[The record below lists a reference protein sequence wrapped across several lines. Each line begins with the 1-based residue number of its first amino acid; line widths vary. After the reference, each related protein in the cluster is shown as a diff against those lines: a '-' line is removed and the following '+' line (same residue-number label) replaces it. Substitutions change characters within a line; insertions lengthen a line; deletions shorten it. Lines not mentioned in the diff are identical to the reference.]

1 MVHDRKRINKS
12 IVILMVAL
20 SITFLPFFLLFP
32 PLSGASGANTQVQ
45 QHATQSKTS
54 FEKELTY
61 ARTIGVPEALLR
73 PVVQQDQ
80 ALEQTHVP
88 WTIFSNQPVTTYYS
102 NLSQR
107 YQMLTVQLQGL
118 EIQATEQLDFQ
129 ANTDLQ
135 NFATLLAQRQAQGY
149 TAASFKNFANKLTQD
164 QNFMI
169 QAQYPKDYVQ
179 ICADAQNA
187 MQALRL
193 MGPTYDALTSFR
205 NGIAQLEASH
215 IDVTSLEQQE
225 QYDVEQFRKANSPG
239 DFTRLSDQ
247 INTQLQTTI
256 ALSTQAIPYVGA
268 SKLNQFSTDIDQ
280 MKTYGL
286 TTSMYQ
292 QQLDADKLA
301 LDRARTLN
309 DFLKVSSQ
317 IDNHMNAIQIPLL
330 QGQANYLLKQFQQEV
345 DNWGNTHQ
353 YHNAY
358 DGNTYNL
365 DYEYDQQ
372 GIGSD
377 LDNAVQSAQTK
388 DDYQAAIDLINNSML
403 HLKAMEADAS
413 DITPWNKPHTTD
425 MQLMQHYHL
434 TSGQVI
440 VVSLIE
446 QSLRLYQDGKLVQS
460 FLITSGQYE
469 KPTPPGYWHI
479 FVRQSPTI
487 FKSSEPKGS
496 AFWYPDTNITYAM
509 EYRDGGYYIHDSWWR
524 DDYGPKTNFPHTD
537 SGGDQTF
544 AGNGSHGCINMQK
557 DQAGWLY
564 ANTDYGTAM
573 IIY

>member
-1 MVHDRKRINKS
+1 MVHAKNRVNKG
-12 IVILMVAL
+12 VVVLTAAL
-20 SITFLPFFLLFP
+20 SITFLPVLLLFP
-32 PLSGASGANTQVQ
+32 FSSGTSGTTTQIQ

-54 FEKELTY
+54 FEKELEY
-61 ARTIGVPEALLR
+61 ARTIGVPESFLQSI
-73 PVVQQDQ
+73 VQQDH
-80 ALEQTHVP
+80 ALEQTHAP
-88 WTIFSNQPVTTYYS
+88 WTFLSNQPTTMYYT

-118 EIQATEQLDFQ
+118 EIQATEQLDFR
-129 ANTDLQ
+129 ANSDLQ
-135 NFATLLAQRQAQGY
+135 NFATFLAQRQAQGY
-149 TAASFKNFANKLTQD
+149 TAANNFANQLTQD
-164 QNFMI
+164 QNSMI
-169 QAQYPKDYVQ
+169 QAQYPKDYMQ
-179 ICADAQNA
+179 ISEDAQNA
-187 MQALRL
+187 MQVLRL
-193 MGPTYDALTSFR
+193 MGPTYDSLTSFR
-205 NGIAQLEASH
+205 NVTAQLEASH
-215 IDVTSLEQQE
+215 IDVTALEQQE
-225 QYDVEQFRKANSPG
+225 QYDVEQFNKASSSS
-239 DFTRLSDQ
+239 DFTRLTDQ

-280 MKTYGL
+280 MKMYGL
-286 TTSMYQ
+286 TIGKYQ
-292 QQLDADKLA
+292 QQLDVDKLA

-309 DFLKVSSQ
+309 DFLKVSAQ
-317 IDNHMNAIQIPLL
+317 IDTHINAIQIPLL
-330 QGQANYLLKQFQQEV
+330 QGQAHYLLQQFHQEV
-345 DNWGNTHQ
+345 AHWGSTHQ
-353 YHNAY
+353 YHDTY

-377 LDNAVQSAQTK
+377 LDDAVQSAQTK

-403 HLKAMEADAS
+403 HLKAMEADS
-413 DITPWNKPHTTD
+413 GDITPWNKPHATD
-425 MQLMQHYHL
+425 MQLMQHYNL

-446 QSLRLYQDGKLVQS
+446 QSLRLYQDGRLVQS

-524 DDYGPKTNFPHTD
+524 DDYGPKTNFPHID
-537 SGGDQTF
+537 SGGDQAF
-544 AGNGSHGCINMQK
+544 AGSGSHGCINMQK

-564 ANTDYGTAM
+564 ANTDYGAAM

>member
-1 MVHDRKRINKS
+1 MVHDKKRIKNR
-12 IVILMVAL
+12 VVVLTAAL
-20 SITFLPFFLLFP
+20 SITFLPFLLLFP
-32 PLSGASGANTQVQ
+32 FSSGPSGANPQVQ
-45 QHATQSKTS
+45 QHAKQSQTS
-54 FEKELTY
+54 FEKELAY
-61 ARTIGVPEALLR
+61 ARTIGMPESLLQPIVR
-73 PVVQQDQ
+73 QDQ
-80 ALEQTHVP
+80 ALKQTHAP
-88 WTIFSNQPVTTYYS
+88 WTFLSNQPTIMYYT

-129 ANTDLQ
+129 ANSDLQ

-149 TAASFKNFANKLTQD
+149 TAANNFANQLTQD
-164 QNFMI
+164 QNSMI

-179 ICADAQNA
+179 ISADAQNA
-187 MQALRL
+187 MLALRL
-193 MGPTYDALTSFR
+193 MGSTYDALTSFR
-205 NGIAQLEASH
+205 NVTAQLEASH
-215 IDVTSLEQQE
+215 IDVTALEQQE
-225 QYDVEQFRKANSPG
+225 QYDVEQFRKASSPD
-239 DFTRLSDQ
+239 DFTRLTNQ

-268 SKLNQFSTDIDQ
+268 SKLNQFSIDIDQ

-286 TTSMYQ
+286 TISNYR
-292 QQLDADKLA
+292 QQLDADKQA

-309 DFLKVSSQ
+309 DFLKVSAQ
-317 IDNHMNAIQIPLL
+317 IDTHMNAIQIPLL
-330 QGQANYLLKQFQQEV
+330 QAQANYLLKQYHQEV
-345 DNWGNTHQ
+345 DNWGSTHQ

-358 DGNTYNL
+358 DGKTYNL

-377 LDNAVQSAQTK
+377 LDEAVQSAQTK
-388 DDYQAAIDLINNSML
+388 DDYQAAIDLINNSMV
-403 HLKAMEADAS
+403 HLKAMEADAG
-413 DITPWNKPHTTD
+413 DVTPWNKPHATD
-425 MQLMQHYHL
+425 MQLMQHYNL

-446 QSLRLYQDGKLVQS
+446 QSLRLYQNGRLVQS

-524 DDYGPKTNFPHTD
+524 DDYGPKTNFPHID

-544 AGNGSHGCINMQK
+544 AGSGSHGCINMQK

>member
-1 MVHDRKRINKS
+1 MVHDKKRLKNGT
-12 IVILMVAL
+12 VVLTATL
-20 SITFLPFFLLFP
+20 SITFLPFLLLFP
-32 PLSGASGANTQVQ
+32 FPSGASSANTQVQ

-54 FEKELTY
+54 FEKELAY
-61 ARTIGVPEALLR
+61 ARTIGVPETFLQ
-73 PVVQQDQ
+73 PIVQQDQ
-80 ALEQTHVP
+80 ALEQTHAP
-88 WTIFSNQPVTTYYS
+88 WTFLSNQPTTTYET
-102 NLSQR
+102 NLAQR

-149 TAASFKNFANKLTQD
+149 TTTQKFANQLTQD
-164 QNFMI
+164 QNSMI
-169 QAQYPKDYVQ
+169 QAQYPKDYIQ
-179 ICADAQNA
+179 ISADAQNA

-193 MGPTYDALTSFR
+193 MGPTYDTLSSFR
-205 NGIAQLEASH
+205 NAIAQLEVSH
-215 IDVTSLEQQE
+215 IDVTALEQQE
-225 QYDVEQFRKANSPG
+225 QYDVEQFHKASSPG
-239 DFTRLSDQ
+239 DFTRLTDE

-256 ALSTQAIPYVGA
+256 ALSTQAIPYVGT

-286 TTSMYQ
+286 IISKYQ
-292 QQLDADKLA
+292 QQLHVDKLA

-309 DFLKVSSQ
+309 DFLKVSAQ
-317 IDNHMNAIQIPLL
+317 IDTHMNAIQLPLL
-330 QGQANYLLKQFQQEV
+330 QGEANFLLKQYHQEV
-345 DNWGNTHQ
+345 ASWGSTHQ
-353 YHNAY
+353 YHDAY
-358 DGNTYNL
+358 DGKTYNL

-377 LDNAVQSAQTK
+377 LDNAVQDAQTK
-388 DDYQAAIDLINNSML
+388 DDYQAAIDLINNSMV
-403 HLKAMEADAS
+403 HLKAMETDAS
-413 DITPWNKPHTTD
+413 DITPWNKPHATD
-425 MQLMQHYHL
+425 MQLIQHYNL
-434 TSGQVI
+434 TSGQII

-446 QSLRLYQDGKLVQS
+446 QSLRLYQDGRLVKS

-469 KPTPPGYWHI
+469 KPTPPGYWHV

-524 DDYGPKTNFPHTD
+524 DDYGPKTNFPHID

-544 AGNGSHGCINMQK
+544 AGSGSHGCINMQK